1 MTEGRYPMDTKS
13 TEPEKIKVDFT
24 SGTSESSR
32 WRIFSHAVIFVLGFS
47 LVFIV
52 GWGGSATLLGGLFG
66 QYRTL
71 LSKIGGIVVISFG
84 LHTLGILRIPFF
96 DYDLRPDWSNNLT
109 RKGYAASGMMG
120 VFFAAGWTPC
130 VGTILGAILT
140 LGMNQATSG
149 QAMLLAS
156 GYALGLGIPFLAIGL
171 GVDRASKLLSRFRNR
186 VQLVQRI
193 SGIFLLLLGI
203 LIFTDQ
209 LTVLAIWAQKSG
221 LYLNVPL
228 AFRTAPSYMIAIVAG
243 LVSFL
248 SPCVLPLV
256 PAYLGYL
263 SGHAVKEVP
272 AQSGI

>member
-32 WRIFSHAVIFVLGFS
+32 WRIFSHAAIFVLGFS

-96 DYDLRPDWSNNLT
+96 DYDLRPDWSNNLI

-228 AFRTAPSYMIAIVAG
+228 AFSTAPSYMIAIVAG